1 MKTTTFRFAVLCGV
15 VLLVGTALI
24 PAPGPRG
31 VSVPA
36 ALSQPV
42 LAADVGF
49 SVLPDGRGGTNVE
62 SVLYTEAMGFDKKR
76 SLDAFK
82 NTLYPLL
89 RANCSAC
96 HSTQNTSASGA
107 QAPLHSDVDV
117 NLAHEY
123 ALTRVNFREPE
134 NSRLVVRMGIDRHNC
149 FGGSCAAARAS
160 MLAAVTAW
168 RDGVADMVPAVPR
181 GVEASK

>member
-1 MKTTTFRFAVLCGV
+1 MRMKTTFRFAVLCGV

-24 PAPGPRG
+24 PAPRPGA
-31 VSVPA
+31 VTVPA

-82 NTLYPLL
+82 STVYPLL
-89 RANCSAC
+89 RANCSVTARR
-96 HSTQNTSASGA
+96 T
-107 QAPLHSDVDV
+107 
-117 NLAHEY
+117 
-123 ALTRVNFREPE
+123 
-134 NSRLVVRMGIDRHNC
+134 
-149 FGGSCAAARAS
+149 AAAPARRLRFTPTS
-160 MLAAVTAW
+160 M
-168 RDGVADMVPAVPR
+168 
-181 GVEASK
+181 